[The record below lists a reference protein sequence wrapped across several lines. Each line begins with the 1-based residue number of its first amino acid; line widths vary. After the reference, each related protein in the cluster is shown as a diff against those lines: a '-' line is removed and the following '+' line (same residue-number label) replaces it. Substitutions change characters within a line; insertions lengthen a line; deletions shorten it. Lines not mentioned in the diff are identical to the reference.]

1 MKKIVFLLAV
11 CISFFVSAQTFI
23 QAYQNRVNQVSQVTI
38 NSGLQEFVSLGT
50 KTTGSTANNN
60 AFNWLKN
67 KYLSFGYSI
76 SQISENP
83 FSAGSLSSKNLIITK
98 TGTVYP
104 NTFVIVC
111 AHFDTVNGVG
121 ANDNGSGT
129 IALLEMARIMKDIP
143 TEYSIKFIH
152 FSGEEQGLYGSQHYV
167 NQVVNATVPKMDI
180 RLVFNIDQV
189 GGRAGQTHNT
199 IVCERDT
206 NNFPSTNNAASH
218 QATSELMNCVALYSP
233 LQTTLSNAYSSDY
246 MPFQNNNEVI
256 TGFYE
261 YQGELNPA
269 PHTSADIV
277 ANMDPVYLF
286 NVTKA
291 ALGALQHFAKA
302 SSSLS
307 LSETQIEEL
316 SVSFYPNPAKD
327 QFEILFG
334 KKKPGNFRLTLT
346 DLSGRQILNIENE
359 EIIDVSYLQNGV
371 YLATVTADQKKLVN
385 KIIVQK

>member
-1 MKKIVFLLAV
+1 MKKIIFLIAV
-11 CISFFVSAQTFI
+11 CYSFVLSAQTFI
-23 QAYQNRVNQVSQVTI
+23 QAYQNRVNQVSQTSI
-38 NSGLQEFVSLGT
+38 NSGLQEFVNLGI
-50 KTTGSTANNN
+50 KTTGSTTNNN

-67 KYLSFGYSI
+67 KYLSFGYS
-76 SQISENP
+76 SAQISENP
-83 FSAGSLSSKNLIITK
+83 FTAGSMSSKNLIITK

-104 NTFVIVC
+104 DTFVIIC
-111 AHFDTVNGVG
+111 AHYDTVNGPG

-129 IALLEMARIMKDIP
+129 VALLEMARIMKDIP

-218 QATSELMNCVALYSP
+218 QATLELMNCVALYSP
-233 LQTTLSNAYSSDY
+233 LQTTLSSAYSSDY
-246 MPFQNNNEVI
+246 MPFQSNNEII

-261 YQGELNPA
+261 FQGELNPA
-269 PHTSADIV
+269 PHTSADII

-307 LSETQIEEL
+307 VSESQIEEL
-316 SVSFYPNPAKD
+316 SVSLYPIPARD
-327 QFEILFG
+327 HITIFSGE
-334 KKKPGNFRLTLT
+334 KKLSNFLLTIT
-346 DLSGRQILNIENE
+346 DLSGRHVMMVRNQ
-359 EIIDVSYLQNGV
+359 EIINVSHLQNGI
-371 YLATVTADQKKLVN
+371 YLATIFADEKPTVKTFIIQK
-385 KIIVQK
+385 

>member
-1 MKKIVFLLAV
+1 
-11 CISFFVSAQTFI
+11 
-23 QAYQNRVNQVSQVTI
+23 
-38 NSGLQEFVSLGT
+38 
-50 KTTGSTANNN
+50 
-60 AFNWLKN
+60 
-67 KYLSFGYSI
+67 
-76 SQISENP
+76 
-83 FSAGSLSSKNLIITK
+83 
-98 TGTVYP
+98 
-104 NTFVIVC
+104 
-111 AHFDTVNGVG
+111 
-121 ANDNGSGT
+121 
-129 IALLEMARIMKDIP
+129 MKDIP

-218 QATSELMNCVALYSP
+218 QATLELMNCVALYSP
-233 LQTTLSNAYSSDY
+233 LQTTLSSAYSSDY
-246 MPFQNNNEVI
+246 MPFQSNNEII

-261 YQGELNPA
+261 FQGELNPA
-269 PHTSADIV
+269 PHTSADII

-307 LSETQIEEL
+307 VSESQIEEL
-316 SVSFYPNPAKD
+316 SVSLYPIPARD
-327 QFEILFG
+327 HITIFSGE
-334 KKKPGNFRLTLT
+334 KKLSNFLLTIT
-346 DLSGRQILNIENE
+346 DLSGRHVMMVRNQ
-359 EIIDVSYLQNGV
+359 EIINVSHLQNGI
-371 YLATVTADQKKLVN
+371 YLATIFADEKPTVKTFIIQK
-385 KIIVQK
+385 